1 MDVSRVPFDSIENA
15 QEYLGLLA
23 EAIREAVD
31 ALQLDGSTE
40 PGKAVA
46 SRSAAVQV
54 IQYNLQKLASHIKVS
69 RRILNDLRML
79 RRVLHAQGVKETAI
93 VARAEPSERSG
104 KASAPRPVRSV
115 PGKHASPALWI

>member
-1 MDVSRVPFDSIENA
+1 MDVSRAPFDSIENA

-31 ALQLDGSTE
+31 AVQLEASTE

-54 IQYNLQKLASHIKVS
+54 IHYNLQKLASHIKVS

-79 RRVLHAQGVKETAI
+79 RRVLHAQGVKETA
-93 VARAEPSERSG
+93 VARAESSERSG
-104 KASAPRPVRSV
+104 KPSAPRPVRSV